1 MLTYKRDLKNV
12 DWEEMKTTLSQDKFD
27 NSRNAQQLRASF
39 AGIAESKY
47 ESGDRCNQ
55 TGATHRKRY

>member
-1 MLTYKRDLKNV
+1 MLRQGDSGAAVTEL
-12 DWEEMKTTLSQDKFD
+12 
-27 NSRNAQQLRASF
+27 QQLLNAKGINIAVDGIFGDATR

-55 TGATHRKRY
+55 TGATDRKRH